1 MELVRLC
8 TDEYEDLAAAFDLG
22 DGKSMLVKHLR
33 SYTEASLK
41 KHVMDH
47 GGPDGLVP
55 PWLDDNNLRSLLWD
69 DQRSPAPVDERL
81 TGLILQKFDE
91 LMLTQK
97 ELTLTQKELTLK
109 LDAEA

>member
-22 DGKSMLVKHLR
+22 DGESMLVKHLR
-33 SYTEASLK
+33 SKSMESLVRLVEK
-41 KHVMDH
+41 K
-47 GGPDGLVP
+47 GGPWELVSS
-55 PWLDDNNLRSLLWD
+55 WLDGKNLRYLLRD